1 MSRIQEAFDNKKAF
15 IGFITAGDPSID
27 ASKRFVCEMARAG
40 ADLIEIGIPFS
51 DPVAE
56 GPVIQNADLR
66 ALRAGTDTEKV
77 FELAQY
83 AVENTDKPI
92 VFMTYLNPVFKYGY
106 DRFFE
111 KCQKIGVGGIIIP
124 DMPFEE
130 KAEAQSV
137 AEKYG
142 VDVISL
148 IAPTSHDRIKSI
160 AADASGFIY
169 LVSSL
174 GVTGVR
180 SKIETDIEGMI
191 KSIKSVTDVPV
202 AVGFGVSTPEQAQ
215 NISRFADG
223 VIVGSAIV
231 RIIEQYGENAAEH
244 VYDYV
249 HKMKKAISD

>member
-1 MSRIQEAFDNKKAF
+1 MSRIHEAFENKKAF
-15 IGFITAGDPSID
+15 IAFITAGDPSIE
-27 ASKRFVCEMARAG
+27 ASKRFVSEMARAG

-66 ALRAGTDTEKV
+66 ALSAGTDTEKV

-83 AVENTDKPI
+83 AVENTDIPI

-111 KCQKIGVGGIIIP
+111 RCQRIGVGGIIIP
-124 DMPFEE
+124 DMPYEE

-137 AEKYG
+137 AEKYD

-169 LVSSL
+169 LVSSM

-180 SKIETDIEGMI
+180 SKIETDIEGMV
-191 KSIKSVTDVPV
+191 KSIKSVTDIPV
-202 AVGFGVSTPEQAQ
+202 AVGFGVSTPEQAK

-231 RIIEQYGENAAEH
+231 RIIEQYGENAAEY

-249 HKMKKAISD
+249 HKMKRAISN